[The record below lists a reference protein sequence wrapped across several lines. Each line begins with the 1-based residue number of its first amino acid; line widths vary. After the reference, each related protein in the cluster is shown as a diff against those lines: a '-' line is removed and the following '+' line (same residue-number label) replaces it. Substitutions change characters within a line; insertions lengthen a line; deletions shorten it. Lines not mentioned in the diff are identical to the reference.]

1 VVQRAASSINT
12 ARKGR
17 PTELRRAEQQ
27 RAQETRSAIL
37 NAALSEFAAK
47 GFEAASIRNIADRV
61 GLQHPLITYHYR
73 SKDVLWQAV
82 AEYVFDRI
90 RHEWDARLAETPA
103 VSAADH
109 VKGMYKALFKFTVD
123 YPEFHRFML
132 QEFLCYS
139 PRLQWLADTVLKPLI
154 NWLLPQIHAAQEEGA
169 LPQCEPIIFHYLMI
183 SLTSTLSGFG
193 PEMKATANLSSS
205 DPTVVDTY
213 WQAVEAL
220 IFKSEPRPSRSVK
233 AGARSNQTGKQ
244 PRGSGRSKAAV

>member
-1 VVQRAASSINT
+1 MAQRTVSSKNT

-27 RAQETRSAIL
+27 RAQDTRSAIL

-82 AEYVFDRI
+82 AEYVFEHI
-90 RHEWDARLAETPA
+90 RREWDDYLAETPA
-103 VSAADH
+103 VSPVDH
-109 VKGMYKALFKFTVD
+109 VKGMYKALFRFTVD
-123 YPEFHRFML
+123 FPEFHRFML
-132 QEFLCYS
+132 QEFLSYS

-154 NWLLPQIHAAQEEGA
+154 NGMLPQIRAAQDDGA
-169 LPQCEPIIFHYLMI
+169 LPRCEPIIFHYLLI

-193 PEMKATANLSSS
+193 PEMQVTANISSS
-205 DPTVVDTY
+205 DPKVVDAY
-213 WQAVEAL
+213 WKMVEEL
-220 IFKSEPRPSRSVK
+220 IFNRPMPAAASATAEPRSSRTV
-233 AGARSNQTGKQ
+233 KQ
-244 PRGSGRSKAAV
+244 PRVSARSKTTA